1 MPEISVAIPV
11 YNCEGYIVETIRSL
25 INQTYQDFEIILV
38 DDASTDN
45 SYRVIHEMTDPRIKL
60 HRNEQNMGIAYT
72 RNKAISLSNGEFIA
86 FLDDDDIAMP
96 YRFEHQ
102 ITYLKSHPDVDLV
115 GGHLRRIDVNGKDL
129 NSQWNVYLNPDY
141 IKAYLMLG
149 NTIASGTVMIRKKF
163 ILINNLRFRDNQYGA
178 EDYRFWVECS
188 LLGKISNLDEV
199 LQLWR
204 VGHNAE
210 TTRVFKNKFE
220 ERKKIIDEIHKLA
233 LEGNGI
239 HLLERELEVVNK
251 VFMEEGIVESEAELQ
266 ELYQVLKKIS
276 AQAELLQLSNRREIK
291 TMCRKRFGEK
301 VGQAYYLWA

>member
-1 MPEISVAIPV
+1 M
-11 YNCEGYIVETIRSL
+11 
-25 INQTYQDFEIILV
+25 
-38 DDASTDN
+38 
-45 SYRVIHEMTDPRIKL
+45 
-60 HRNEQNMGIAYT
+60 
-72 RNKAISLSNGEFIA
+72 
-86 FLDDDDIAMP
+86 
-96 YRFEHQ
+96 
-102 ITYLKSHPDVDLV
+102 
-115 GGHLRRIDVNGKDL
+115 
-129 NSQWNVYLNPDY
+129 
-141 IKAYLMLG
+141 
-149 NTIASGTVMIRKKF
+149 
-163 ILINNLRFRDNQYGA
+163 
-178 EDYRFWVECS
+178 
-188 LLGKISNLDEV
+188 DEV

-301 VGQAYYLWA
+301 VGQAYYLWE